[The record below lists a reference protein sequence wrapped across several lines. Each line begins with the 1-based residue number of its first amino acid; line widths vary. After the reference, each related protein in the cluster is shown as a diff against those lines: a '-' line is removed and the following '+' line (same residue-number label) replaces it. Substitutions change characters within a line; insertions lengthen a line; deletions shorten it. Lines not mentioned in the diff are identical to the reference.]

1 MRTSNPLGLDLELKH
16 AVALTK
22 ALMRAGM
29 RTSNPLGLDLP
40 PLIWKRFLGEQVG
53 ISDLVLTLLAL
64 LVQKYKCWRTDV
76 RQAGVDERFVRAPCA
91 DVC

>member
-1 MRTSNPLGLDLELKH
+1 
-16 AVALTK
+16 
-22 ALMRAGM
+22 MRAGM

-64 LVQKYKCWRTDV
+64 LVQKYKYWRTDV
-76 RQAGVDERFVRAPCA
+76 RQAGVDERFVRALRADVCA